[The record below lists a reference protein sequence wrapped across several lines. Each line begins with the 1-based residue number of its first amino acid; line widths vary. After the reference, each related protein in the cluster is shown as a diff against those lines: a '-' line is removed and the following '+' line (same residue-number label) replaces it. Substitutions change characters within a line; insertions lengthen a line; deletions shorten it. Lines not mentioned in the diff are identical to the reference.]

1 MIPALT
7 MKMPLS
13 FAAGDPPCNRYPE
26 AKQEVCRAI
35 WKQLNDQ
42 AVGEM
47 ARFGLEQQRRR
58 DAGQITAEQHLAE
71 NMAFIK
77 QATQNRLKRLEERMA
92 KE

>member
-1 MIPALT
+1 MIATATSRVPSA
-7 MKMPLS
+7 
-13 FAAGDPPCNRYPE
+13 AVAGDPPCDRYPE
-26 AKQEVCRAI
+26 SKQAVCRTI

-58 DAGQITAEQHLAE
+58 DAGLITAEQHLAE

-77 QATQNRLKRLEERMA
+77 QATQNRLKQLEERMA